1 MDKDLNMIDISKSL
15 NLMSRMRLFPET
27 NLAGLHEKIY
37 VEGNGKG
44 LLEEGVHMSYDA
56 RAMYRILLRHY
67 NIGPEE
73 NFIENGND
81 IGIDFAGT
89 YDKSGGLN
97 SQEIAVVLLV
107 LPKDFKDT
115 EKIKK
120 FFDACGWT
128 LAQEKTYDINNQY
141 VAITF
146 HKARQIVEIK
156 VPSKL
161 YHLTPASKLKKIMS
175 IGLVPRTSN
184 TMSNRPERVYLF
196 TENEDDGFFYQNMA
210 NQLFKADLER
220 KLNFSGL
227 SREEIGKRL
236 RQEKREP
243 YCLLEIETNKCGGLK
258 LYGDPDM
265 DGAAWTYD
273 NIPPKAIKVI
283 NEKI

>member
-1 MDKDLNMIDISKSL
+1 MIDVSKSL

-37 VEGNGKG
+37 VEGNRKV

-56 RAMYRILLRHY
+56 RVMYRILLRHY

-97 SQEIAVVLLV
+97 NQEIAVVLLV

-120 FFDACGWT
+120 LFNACGWT

-146 HKARQIVEIK
+146 HKARQIDEIK

-161 YHLTPASKLKKIMS
+161 YHLTPVSKLKKIIS

-184 TMSNRPERVYLF
+184 AMSNRPERVYLF

-265 DGAAWTYD
+265 DGAVWIYD

>member
-1 MDKDLNMIDISKSL
+1 
-15 NLMSRMRLFPET
+15 MSRMRLFPET

-37 VEGNGKG
+37 VEGNRKG

-56 RAMYRILLRHY
+56 RVMYRILLRHY

-97 SQEIAVVLLV
+97 DQEIAVVLLV

-120 FFDACGWT
+120 LFNACGWT

-146 HKARQIVEIK
+146 HKARQIDEIK

-161 YHLTPASKLKKIMS
+161 YHLTPVSKLKKIIS

-184 TMSNRPERVYLF
+184 AMSNRPERVYLF